1 MSSIPESWL
10 IGLFVFVGIMYLG
23 LNIMGTI
30 YYSRLR
36 KRGDNT
42 PALVALVL
50 GWMGPSILSLY
61 PVSLEMK
68 ANA

>member
-23 LNIMGTI
+23 LNIMGAI

-36 KRGDNT
+36 KRGENT